1 VKRKMKLKWNIG
13 TVLCGHMDCDIVTQN
28 YLHNIQVIFVTH
40 DLYQYGDQTNL
51 CKAKQRVLASILIF
65 FWKELLEKS

>member
-1 VKRKMKLKWNIG
+1 
-13 TVLCGHMDCDIVTQN
+13 MDCDIVTQN